1 MLDSPDPEPE
11 AKQRW
16 GRAVLGQERGDLFAT
31 SGTAGMGLDFNGGK
45 RRSVIVQSAAIIGSC
60 MVQVEQLQAVQ
71 PSETKKVINK
81 IENQQIKGMFLI
93 GRRKSKSKSKSKSF
107 NH

>member
-11 AKQRW
+11 SKQRW

-45 RRSVIVQSAAIIGSC
+45 RRSVIVKSASIIGSC
-60 MVQVEQLQAVQ
+60 IVHCTGRAT
-71 PSETKKVINK
+71 PSSAAIRNKKVTNK
-81 IENQQIKGMFLI
+81 IENHQCF
-93 GRRKSKSKSKSKSF
+93 
-107 NH
+107 